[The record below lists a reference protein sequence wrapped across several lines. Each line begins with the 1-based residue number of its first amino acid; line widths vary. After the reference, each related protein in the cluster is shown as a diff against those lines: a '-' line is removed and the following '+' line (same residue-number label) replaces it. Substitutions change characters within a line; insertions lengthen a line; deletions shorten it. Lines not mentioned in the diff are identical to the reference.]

1 MLVRIVKLSF
11 SPENIDAFLEIFEN
25 TKEQIRNFKGCQHLE
40 LYQDK
45 HNTNQFFTYSYWD
58 NENAL
63 ENYRNSAFFK
73 VVWSN
78 TKILFNAKP
87 EAWSMDRLWVSDQN

>member
-1 MLVRIVKLSF
+1 M
-11 SPENIDAFLEIFEN
+11 
-25 TKEQIRNFKGCQHLE
+25 
-40 LYQDK
+40 
-45 HNTNQFFTYSYWD
+45 
-58 NENAL
+58 

-87 EAWSMDRLWVSDQN
+87 EAWSVDQLWVSDQN